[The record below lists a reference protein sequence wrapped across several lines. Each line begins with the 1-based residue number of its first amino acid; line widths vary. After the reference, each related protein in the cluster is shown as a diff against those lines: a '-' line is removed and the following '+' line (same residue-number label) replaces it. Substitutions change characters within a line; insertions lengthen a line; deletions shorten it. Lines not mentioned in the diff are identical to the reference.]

1 MSESVVERAATSRVI
16 ATIPAGATGL
26 SSTVIDI
33 RGYRSGHVLIPATW
47 AGADLAFK
55 SSNTDVPEAALRKT
69 SGADIT
75 AATHATYA
83 FVRRDASSAP
93 LLRVTNIPTSGG
105 GWMPLPAALFY
116 GHEFIQ
122 VMSVNTGSE
131 AAVDQTGSPT
141 LVFRFSA

>member
-16 ATIPAGATGL
+16 ATIPTGATGL
-26 SSTVIDI
+26 TSKAIDL
-33 RGYRSGHVLIPATW
+33 RGYRSGHVLIPTTW

-55 SSNTDVPEAALRKT
+55 SSDTDVPEAALRKT
-69 SGADIT
+69 TGPDIT
-75 AATHATYA
+75 AGTQATFL

-116 GHEFIQ
+116 GHEF
-122 VMSVNTGSE
+122 VKAMSVNTGSE

>member
-1 MSESVVERAATSRVI
+1 MGQSVVERAATSREIV
-16 ATIPAGATGL
+16 TIPTGATGL
-26 SSTVIDI
+26 SNRPIDI

-55 SSNTDVPEAALRKT
+55 SSDTDSNAAIMREATGTGL
-69 SGADIT
+69 SGAT
-75 AATHATYA
+75 PVTFS
-83 FVRRDASSAP
+83 FVRRDAASAP

-122 VMSVNTGSE
+122 AMSVNTGSE

-141 LVFRFSA
+141 LIFRFSA